1 MSLFEIKHPLP
12 FDVDRFE
19 KMYRA
24 AKDALKKAVVE
35 ANTQVI
41 VLWSAKGSI
50 YSEVITNALT
60 KDQKEETVLLDRLRA
75 ARDTEICRVLCMW
88 YDGEIDIPSF
98 AFRERL
104 VEINPSNRTA
114 GVFVRTREGDSV
126 IQLAG
131 TV

>member
-41 VLWSAKGSI
+41 VLWSAKESI
-50 YSEVITNALT
+50 YSEVITNALA
-60 KDQKEETVLLDRLRA
+60 KEQTEEAVLLDRLRT

-88 YDGEIDIPSF
+88 HDGTVDIPSI

-104 VEINPSNRTA
+104 AEVDPRNSDA
-114 GVFVRTREGDSV
+114 GVFVRTREGYSL